1 MQGHEIKVTFQP
13 TGRSVFVLPET
24 VLLEAAGRAGIIL
37 QTPCGGRGSCGK
49 CRVRLVDAPP
59 DPSPASIGTLTP
71 EQVAQG
77 YRLACCTAV
86 TTPLV
91 VEIPAESTFEST
103 QQILTADSGADVE
116 VAPLV
121 HKKRFTLPPP
131 SSEDPRAD
139 LPRLQAAL
147 GDISVSP
154 TLMRV
159 MSGFLRDNDWQGT
172 AVLSN
177 HHLVALEPGDTTA
190 DGYGVAVD
198 LGSTTVVG
206 KLFDLVSGR
215 ECAVAS
221 QINPQVTFGDDVISR
236 IMHLREHDDGLAE
249 LQAAT
254 VACLNAIVSELVAKA
269 DVRSDE
275 VYEIVLAGNSTM
287 QQIFC
292 GYDPSALGEVPF
304 VQAFEEAQILSA
316 ASLGLKA
323 NVAAEVYVFPQI
335 GSFVGGDTVAG
346 IVAARL
352 DQWDEPV
359 LFVDIGTNGEIVLAN
374 GDQLLATSTAA
385 GPAFEGARIRQGMR
399 AATGA
404 IEKVI
409 IRDDVAINVIGDAP
423 PAGLCGTALIDAAA
437 ELLRAGIIDETGRI
451 LPVDELPAGVAP
463 ALQARLVTEG
473 HETRFMLAS
482 EAEAAGDE
490 AIYLWQKDVRELQ
503 LATGAVRAGVQ
514 IMLRRAGLEADA
526 IHRVLLAGAFGNF
539 IRRSNARRIG
549 LLPQISGDRIRFIGN
564 AASLGAKLVLLS
576 DRERDYAARLQ
587 TQTEHIDLS
596 LDPEFQ
602 MEFGM
607 AMIFPS
613 ADFDACED

>member
-1 MQGHEIKVTFQP
+1 MHGHEIKVTFQP
-13 TGRSVFVLPET
+13 SGRSVYVLPGT
-24 VLLEAAGRAGIIL
+24 VLLEAAGRAGVIL
-37 QTPCGGRGSCGK
+37 QTPCGGKGTCGK

-59 DPSPASIGTLTP
+59 APSSASVGSLSP
-71 EQVAQG
+71 QQVEDG
-77 YRLACCTAV
+77 YRLACCTPVDA
-86 TTPLV
+86 PMV
-91 VEIPAESTFEST
+91 VDVPPESTFERQ
-103 QQILTADSGADVE
+103 QQILTDDSGADIE
-116 VAPLV
+116 ISPLV
-121 HKKRFTLPPP
+121 HKRCFELLPPT
-131 SSEDPRAD
+131 SEDASAD
-139 LPRLQAAL
+139 LVRLRAEL
-147 GDISVSP
+147 GSIDVSP
-154 TLMRV
+154 GLMRQ
-159 MSGFLRDNDWQGT
+159 MSTFLRANGWKGT

-177 HHLVALEPGDTTA
+177 NHLVALEPGDTTE

-206 KLFDLVSGR
+206 KLFDLVSGY
-215 ECAVAS
+215 ECGVAS
-221 QINPQVTFGDDVISR
+221 EMNPQVTFGDDVISR
-236 IMHLREHDDGLAE
+236 IMHARENEDGLAA
-249 LQAAT
+249 LQAAA
-254 VACLNAIVSELVAKA
+254 VECLNTIVKNLVAQA
-269 DVRSDE
+269 DIRVEE

-316 ASLGLKA
+316 SDLGLNA
-323 NVAAEVYVFPQI
+323 NQAAEVYVFPQI

-352 DQWDEPV
+352 DRWDKPV
-359 LFVDIGTNGEIVLAN
+359 LFVDIGTNGEIVLAK

-399 AATGA
+399 AAAGA

-409 IRDDVAINVIGDAP
+409 IREDVDINVIGDVA
-423 PAGLCGTALIDAAA
+423 PAGLCGTALIDAVAD
-437 ELLRAGIIDETGRI
+437 LLRAGIIDETGRI
-451 LPVDELPAGVAP
+451 LPGEELSAGVSE
-463 ALQARLVTEG
+463 ALQSRLITEG
-473 HETRFMLAS
+473 DETRFVLATAE
-482 EAEAAGDE
+482 EAIGDE
-490 AIYLWQKDVRELQ
+490 PICLWQKDVRELQ
-503 LATGAVRAGVQ
+503 LATGAVRAGIQ
-514 IMLRRAGLEADA
+514 IMLQRAGLEPDA

-549 LLPQISGDRIRFIGN
+549 LLPQIAGDRIRFIGN

-576 DRERDYAARLQ
+576 DRERAYAARLQ
-587 TQTEHIDLS
+587 EQTEHIDLS

-613 ADFDACED
+613 SDIDTCED